1 MSTKNL
7 YSVNIIPQGE
17 KDVSPIIEMLE
28 EMDESSKNNYDNKFK
43 SIDGAITEADETAAL
58 LDKNFPFFDNAVM
71 TTEVA
76 YILAIMY
83 DCLYK
88 VCDILEKD
96 KKDSLIKQY
105 PPEQI
110 PYGSIKELRN
120 TISIRHASPSTFIKE
135 DIMQLLNYIKYVI
148 KDSKSNI
155 TFDDCITIN
164 TLIGISKRDLEK
176 ITTSKHDRK
185 LILGKHYIIDISDDK
200 VEDDSNDEPV
210 KEAEKEPEPAFVFER
225 KTASE
230 STASSFFAD
239 IEKAKEEAPKAEP
252 VKEPEKESVKEP
264 EKEEETRPEPGLSV
278 DQDYLEKL
286 AKLIP
291 EISSGITELD
301 KTMATIN
308 DIRASLNINIPEKN
322 ISDASRN
329 IVDDIMKSINSTI
342 NERIRPL
349 TDKAGADYAD
359 LEKKYNIFM
368 AETEKLKAYMEDA
381 KKKLSE

>member
-210 KEAEKEPEPAFVFER
+210 KEAEKEPE
-225 KTASE
+225 
-230 STASSFFAD
+230 
-239 IEKAKEEAPKAEP
+239 
-252 VKEPEKESVKEP
+252 KESVKEP

-368 AETEKLKAYMEDA
+368 AETEKLKAYMENA